1 MTDISSDKAYTA
13 SQPAQTA
20 NGDVLHEQLRQIK
33 QWLRSVMNG
42 PVSQSMRDKGLNYK
56 VNFGVELPRLSEKAQ
71 SLPHTYDL
79 AAALWKEDIRECRL
93 LAGMLMPV
101 EAYDGELADVWIEQ
115 MRYPEEA
122 ECTVLNLFSRLPE
135 ASQKA
140 FEWIAREQD
149 MFRLCGWLLMG
160 RLFAKGA
167 VPQGRDVDEL
177 LDQLSAELHD
187 TKASSAVQ
195 RAARKALLRFMDLGE
210 EQERLADRIL

>member
-1 MTDISSDKAYTA
+1 MTDIPNGNTSPTPQSAPTA
-13 SQPAQTA
+13 S
-20 NGDVLHEQLRQIK
+20 GDALHEQLRQIK

-42 PVSQSMRDKGLNYK
+42 PVSQSMREKGLNYK

-71 SLPHTYDL
+71 SLPHTYAL

-101 EAYDGELADVWIEQ
+101 EHFDGELADVWVEQ

-140 FEWIAREQD
+140 FEWIAREEE

-160 RLFAKGA
+160 RLFAKRA

-177 LDQLSAELHD
+177 LDQLSSELHD
-187 TKASSAVQ
+187 ANAAPAVQ